1 MTIDRRSFLITGGA
15 AVATTVLP
23 NALSGADANDEAA
36 AFIKD
41 HVAKLRPL
49 EVQGGIAWWNANV
62 TGKDEDF
69 KKKEEAQNKIDEAL
83 ADKKAFDR
91 VKPLKAAAD
100 KGEIK
105 DALVS
110 RQIQLLYL

>member
-1 MTIDRRSFLITGGA
+1 MDRRTFLAAGGA
-15 AVATTVLP
+15 TVAATVLP
-23 NALSGADANDEAA
+23 NALNANANDEAA

-49 EVQGGIAWWNANV
+49 EVQSGIAWWNANIS
-62 TGKDEDF
+62 GKDEDF
-69 KKKEEAQNKIDEAL
+69 KKKEEAQNAIDAAL
-83 ADKKAFDR
+83 SEKRPFER

-105 DALVS
+105 
-110 RQIQLLYL
+110 